1 MSAAAEPDRVN
12 PGGDGPAD
20 GDEASGDVDA
30 QGRAGAL
37 VIRRAPTEPRAAVLL
52 LHGGR
57 EDALEPPPLMN
68 LPALRMRPF
77 ASDLVR
83 ATSHERVLIGRVR
96 YRHRGWNGPREDAVH
111 DARRALR
118 ALLDAAGPVPVVLVG
133 HSMGARA
140 ALRVAGDDPQ
150 VRGVVAL
157 APWCPPG
164 EAVGQLRDRM
174 VAALHDPADRV
185 TQAAQTWEHLTRASA
200 AGARTLG
207 IRMPGG
213 GHAMLRDARTWQ
225 RIATS
230 LTRGMLGLA
239 PLPDPLTR
247 QDHAEAT
254 YMTASQVL
262 AEMDGRP

>member
-1 MSAAAEPDRVN
+1 
-12 PGGDGPAD
+12 
-20 GDEASGDVDA
+20 
-30 QGRAGAL
+30 
-37 VIRRAPTEPRAAVLL
+37 
-52 LHGGR
+52 
-57 EDALEPPPLMN
+57 
-68 LPALRMRPF
+68 MRPF

-111 DARRALR
+111 DARHALR

-140 ALRVAGDDPQ
+140 ALRVTGDPQ

-185 TQAAQTWEHLTRASA
+185 TQAAETWEHLARASA

-207 IRMPGG
+207 VRMPGG

-230 LTRGMLGLA
+230 LTLGMLGLV
-239 PLPDPLTR
+239 PLPAALAR
-247 QDHAEAT
+247 QDHPEAT
-254 YMTASQVL
+254 YVTANQFR
-262 AEMDGRP
+262 AEIDGGP

>member
-1 MSAAAEPDRVN
+1 MV
-12 PGGDGPAD
+12 
-20 GDEASGDVDA
+20 V
-30 QGRAGAL
+30 
-37 VIRRAPTEPRAAVLL
+37 RRAPTEPRAAVLL

-57 EDALEPPPLMN
+57 EDALEPPPMVN
-68 LPALRMRPF
+68 LPAVRMRPF

-83 ATSHERVLIGRVR
+83 ATSRERVLIGRVR

-118 ALLDAAGPVPVVLVG
+118 ALLDATGPVPVVLVG

-140 ALRVAGDDPQ
+140 ALRVAGDPQ

-185 TQAAQTWEHLTRASA
+185 TQAAETWEHLTRASA

-213 GHAMLRDARTWQ
+213 GHAMLRDVRTWQ

-230 LTRGMLGLA
+230 LTLGMLGLA
-239 PLPDPLTR
+239 PLADVLAR
-247 QDHAEAT
+247 QEGPTAPH
-254 YMTASQVL
+254 MTADQIL
-262 AEMDGRP
+262 AEIDGTP

>member
-20 GDEASGDVDA
+20 GDGERGDVEA
-30 QGRAGAL
+30 RGGAGAL
-37 VIRRAPTEPRAAVLL
+37 LIRRAPSEPRAAVLL

-57 EDALEPPPLMN
+57 EDALEPPPVVN
-68 LPALRMRPF
+68 LPAVRMRPF

-140 ALRVAGDDPQ
+140 ALRVAGDPQ

-157 APWCPPG
+157 APWCPSG

-185 TQAAQTWEHLTRASA
+185 TQAAETWEHLSRASA
-200 AGARTLG
+200 AGARALG
-207 IRMPGG
+207 VRMPGG

-230 LTRGMLGLA
+230 LTLGMLGLA
-239 PLPDPLTR
+239 PLPGALAR
-247 QDHAEAT
+247 QDHPEAT
-254 YMTASQVL
+254 YMTVDQLL
-262 AEMDGRP
+262 AETEGRP